1 MFQECF
7 RHSTRS
13 VWAYAYDMQTIHLRV
28 RTKRDDVEEVTVIA
42 GDKYDWDR
50 FNEERPLTK
59 IAADRFFDYW
69 EAAVK
74 PKFSRY
80 AYIFRL
86 RQGEETVYLTEDG
99 VSVDRPQ
106 PAAGY
111 FDFPYIHEI
120 DLFAAPEWAKSAV
133 FYQIMPDRF
142 ASGDAAL
149 NPEGALEWGE
159 APTADSCF
167 GGDLK
172 GILDHLDHIA
182 ELGATAIYL
191 TPVFQAP
198 SSHKYDT
205 IDYRRVDEHFGDKNA
220 LKQLVDA
227 CHARGIRVVLDAV
240 FNHTSE
246 RFLPFQDVLKHGE
259 QSKYANWFHVRSFPA
274 EVKDGIA
281 TYDTFGF
288 NGQMPKLNTANPET
302 KQYLLDVA
310 EYWIRETDIDGWRL
324 DVADEID
331 HHFWRSFRQTVK
343 AVKPDAYI
351 VGEVWND
358 AGPWLLGDQ
367 FDSVMNY
374 PFAGKTL
381 AFFTGEGQDGRAF
394 AEAVNGL
401 LMRYAQPTNEVVF
414 NLLSSH
420 DTPRVLTM
428 AGGDKRKLK
437 LAVVFLL
444 TYIGTPCIFY
454 GDEIG
459 MQGGNDPECRGCMVW
474 DEERQD
480 RELFD
485 FYKLLIGLRKASP
498 ALRSGRFRFLR
509 AESGD
514 ARIVYERLGEA
525 EHFTVWMNPTGEQT
539 VLEHPMETN
548 DWRDALTGEP
558 APVSDGVQRVEL
570 EPYGYRI
577 LRREL

>member
-7 RHSTRS
+7 QHAARS
-13 VWAYAYDMQTIHLRV
+13 IWAYAYDMETIHLRV

-50 FNEERPLTK
+50 FNEERPLVK
-59 IAADRFFDYW
+59 IAADRFYDYW

-74 PKFSRY
+74 PKFSRF
-80 AYIFRL
+80 AYLFRL
-86 RQGEETVYLTEDG
+86 RQGDETVYLTEDG
-99 VSVDRPQ
+99 VCDNPPPPV
-106 PAAGY
+106 AGY
-111 FDFPYIHEI
+111 YDFPYIHEI

-142 ASGDAAL
+142 ANGDASL
-149 NPEGALEWGE
+149 NPEGVQDWGE
-159 APTADSCF
+159 TPAADSCF

-172 GILDHLDHIA
+172 GILDHLDHIS

-191 TPVFQAP
+191 TPIFQAP

-205 IDYRRVDEHFGDKNA
+205 IDYKKIDEHFGDKEM
-220 LKQLVDA
+220 LKQLVNA
-227 CHARGIRVVLDAV
+227 CHSRGIRVVLDAV

-246 RFLPFQDVLKHGE
+246 RFPPFQDVLRNGE
-259 QSKYANWFHVRSFPA
+259 QSKYADWFHVRTFPA

-288 NGQMPKLNTANPET
+288 YGQMPKLNTANPEA

-324 DVADEID
+324 DVAGEVD
-331 HHFWRSFRQTVK
+331 HHFWRAFRQTVK
-343 AVKPDAYI
+343 AAKPDAYI
-351 VGEVWND
+351 IGEVWND
-358 AGPWLLGDQ
+358 ARPWLLGDQ

-374 PFAGKTL
+374 PFAGRAL
-381 AFFTGEGQDGRAF
+381 GFFAGEGADGRTF
-394 AEAVNGL
+394 AEEINGL

-420 DTPRVLTM
+420 DTPRVLTQ

-437 LAVVFLL
+437 LMVVFLL

-454 GDEIG
+454 GDEVG
-459 MQGGNDPECRGCMVW
+459 LQGENDPGCRCCMEW

-485 FYKLLIGLRKASP
+485 FYKLLIGLRTSSP
-498 ALRSGRFRFLR
+498 ALLSGRFRFLH
-509 AESGD
+509 AEAGD
-514 ARIVYERLGEA
+514 ARIVYERLGDA
-525 EHFTVWMNPTGEQT
+525 EHFTVWMNPTGEET
-539 VLEHPMETN
+539 VLEHAMETN
-548 DWRDALTGEP
+548 DWHDALTGEHAP
-558 APVSDGVQRVEL
+558 AEDGVQRVEL